1 MEMTR
6 RTDVGRVRDHNED
19 STGLILTE
27 SGTVIAIVA
36 DGMGGHLA
44 GDVASRL
51 AVDTIEQTI
60 RFESVDGTTEERS
73 DLLIYAVSRAN
84 EKVYNLSQENQQYKG
99 MGTTV
104 VAVIADDNEVVL
116 AHVGDSRIY
125 MLRNNRLYQ
134 LTEDHSFVNVLLRHG
149 QITPE
154 EARNHPQGNIIVRA
168 VGTSEEVEI
177 DVASTPWKKDDI
189 LLLCSDGLNSEV
201 EERVIGLILSSTTMT
216 LEEKADELIKR
227 ALEAGGKDNVSLILL
242 KHTGGSA

>member
-19 STGLILTE
+19 STGILQTN

-51 AVDTIEQTI
+51 AVDTIEQTL
-60 RFESVDGTTEERS
+60 RLEHVDGTTKDRG
-73 DLLIYAVSRAN
+73 DLLIYAVRKAN
-84 EKVYNLSQENQQYKG
+84 EKVYHLGQEKTQCQG
-99 MGTTV
+99 MGTTAV
-104 VAVIADDNEVVL
+104 VVIADEDEVVI
-116 AHVGDSRIY
+116 AHVGDSRAY
-125 MLRNNRLYQ
+125 MLHNDGLYQ

-154 EARNHPQGNIIVRA
+154 EARNHPQRNMIVRA

-177 DVASTPWKKDDI
+177 DVIDTPWKQGDL
-189 LLLCSDGLNSEV
+189 LLLCSDGLTTEV
-201 EERVIGLILSSTTMT
+201 EERDIGLILSSTTMT
-216 LEEKADELIKR
+216 LDEKADELIKR
-227 ALEAGGKDNVSLILL
+227 ALEAGGKDNISLILL
-242 KHTGGSA
+242 KHTGRSA

>member
-6 RTDVGRVRDHNED
+6 RTNVGRVRDHNED
-19 STGLILTE
+19 STGLIQME
-27 SGTVIAIVA
+27 SGTVVAIVA

-51 AVDTIEQTI
+51 AVDTIEQTVRI
-60 RFESVDGTTEERS
+60 EDVDGTTEDRS
-73 DLLIYAVSRAN
+73 DLLIYAISKAN
-84 EKVYNLSQENQQYKG
+84 EKVHQLGQEKTQCKG

-104 VAVIADDNEVVL
+104 VTVIADEDEVVI
-116 AHVGDSRIY
+116 AHVGDSRAY
-125 MLRNNRLYQ
+125 MLHNNGLYQ

-154 EARNHPQGNIIVRA
+154 EARNHPQRNMIVRA

-177 DVASTPWKKDDI
+177 DVASTPWKKDNI
-189 LLLCSDGLNSEV
+189 LLLCSDGLNTEV
-201 EERVIGLILSSTTMT
+201 EERQIGLILSSTSMT
-216 LEEKADELIKR
+216 LEEKADELIRR

-242 KHTGGSA
+242 KHTGRSA